1 MIARPAAEPQEGRT
15 DDERLVV
22 AFAME
27 QHLGLRTY
35 CDNLRTHVTADDIAS
50 TWIPVDYERRG
61 WSARLPRP
69 LSVAWSG
76 REAVRVGLR
85 EANADVHVFNTQVP
99 AVLGGSV
106 ARSRPYVL
114 VTDVTPREY
123 DRIADGYG
131 HRPDG
136 SGPVARLKHH
146 LNVRTM
152 HEAAWCVGWSNRVAA
167 SYREDY
173 AVPDER
179 IRVIPPGVDLEQW
192 RPPSSA
198 SEGDGNFRVL
208 FVGGDFERKGGRHL
222 LRAFSTLPPDAE
234 LVVVTRDEVPAS
246 DRVRVLSDLN
256 PNDPELVDLY
266 RSCDVFALPT
276 LAETFGIAA
285 AEAAASGLPVVAS
298 DVGGIPD
305 IVLDGST
312 GCLVPPGDD
321 DALATALRQL
331 YDAPD
336 QRRSMGRAARRH
348 AESAFD
354 AQRNADSLLDLVRR
368 AAGR

>member
-1 MIARPAAEPQEGRT
+1 MVERPAADPHDGRHH
-15 DDERLVV
+15 DGQLVV

-35 CDNLRTHVTADDIAS
+35 CDNLRAHVTADDITS
-50 TWIPVDYERRG
+50 IWIPVDYERAG

-76 REAVRVGLR
+76 REAVRTGLR
-85 EANADVHVFNTQVP
+85 DADADVHVFNTQVP
-99 AVLGGSV
+99 AVLGGAV

-114 VTDVTPREY
+114 VTDVTPVEY

-136 SGPVARLKHH
+136 NGPVARLKHR
-146 LNVRTM
+146 LNLRTM
-152 HEAAWCVGWSNRVAA
+152 HEASWCVGWSNRVAA
-167 SYREDY
+167 SYRDDY
-173 AVPDER
+173 GVPDER
-179 IRVIPPGVDLEQW
+179 IRVIPPGVDLEAWQ
-192 RPPSSA
+192 PPETTRA
-198 SEGDGNFRVL
+198 DDGTFRML
-208 FVGGDFERKGGRHL
+208 FVGGDFERKGGEHL
-222 LRAFSTLPPDAE
+222 LRAFSTLPPGAE
-234 LVVVTRDEVPAS
+234 LVVVTRAEVPAT
-246 DRVRVLSDLN
+246 DGVRVVNDLN
-256 PNDPELVDLY
+256 PNDPELVELY
-266 RSCDVFALPT
+266 RTSDVFVLPT

-298 DVGGIPD
+298 DLGGIPD
-305 IVLDGST
+305 IVLDGTT
-312 GCLVPPGDD
+312 GSLVPAGDD
-321 DALATALRQL
+321 DALAIALRRL

-336 QRRSMGRAARRH
+336 LRRSMGRAARRH

-354 AQRNADSLLDLVRR
+354 AQRNADSLLDLVRG